1 MYNISKV
8 NNISSYIDS
17 VMAMSDITLEN
28 EKNSFIQYQSTGDN
42 TLLQNV
48 VLSHL
53 KYVVKVAFKYYK
65 KSNLLLADL
74 IQAGNL
80 GLLESLY
87 KFKVESGVRFSSFCY
102 FYIKEKIL
110 NYLIA
115 NYSLYKI
122 ATNKEELKVFYNY
135 AKVNRIKLDSNG
147 LTDEEY
153 QLIADELNVQVKHI
167 KSIESKMNMDYV
179 SIENN
184 YEDNTFDIVDEN
196 TMSPLELLEY
206 QEYEKT
212 VDAVKIALSK
222 LKDRDRYVI
231 ESRFLSENKKT
242 FQELSIELG
251 VSIERVSQIEKEAI
265 KRLKNQFSLFS

>member
-28 EKNSFIQYQSTGDN
+28 EKNSFIQYQLTGDN

-53 KYVVKVAFKYYK
+53 KYVVKIAFKYYK

-102 FYIKEKIL
+102 FYIKEKIF

-167 KSIESKMNMDYV
+167 KSVESKMKIDYV

-212 VDAVKIALSK
+212 VDAVTLAISK

-231 ESRFLSENKKT
+231 ESRFSGENKKT

-265 KRLKNQFSLFS
+265 KRLKNQFSLLS

>member
-1 MYNISKV
+1 
-8 NNISSYIDS
+8 
-17 VMAMSDITLEN
+17 MSMPDITLEN
-28 EKNSFIQYQSTGDN
+28 EKHSFIQYQLTGDN

-53 KYVVKVAFKYYK
+53 KYVVKIACKYYK
-65 KSNLLLADL
+65 KSNLMLADL

-87 KFKVESGVRFSSFCY
+87 KFKVETNVRFSSFSY

-110 NYLIA
+110 NYLIN

-122 ATNKEELKVFYNY
+122 ATTKEELKVFYNY
-135 AKVNRIKLDSNG
+135 AKINRIKLDSNG

-153 QLIADELNVQVKHI
+153 QSIADELNVSVGLI
-167 KSIESKMNMDYV
+167 KSVESKMAISYV
-179 SIENN
+179 PLYNEEN
-184 YEDNTFDIVDEN
+184 EAFDIVDEFSR
-196 TMSPLELLEY
+196 SPLESLEY
-206 QEYEKT
+206 QEYEST
-212 VDAVKIALSK
+212 VDAVTLAISK

-265 KRLKNQFSLFS
+265 KKLKNQFSLLQ